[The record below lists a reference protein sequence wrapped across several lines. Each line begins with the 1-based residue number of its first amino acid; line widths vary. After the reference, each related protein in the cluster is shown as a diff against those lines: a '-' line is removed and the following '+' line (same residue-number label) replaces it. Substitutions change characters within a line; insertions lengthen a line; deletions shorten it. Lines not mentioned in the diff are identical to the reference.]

1 MTGPQK
7 SAQTASIAELLP
19 EALPEILPL
28 QPYLR
33 EIIWGGR
40 RLQRFGK
47 QLPPDIPIGE
57 SFEVSALPEQD
68 SVVRCGELAG
78 LGLRDVLSHYGEKLV
93 GSAVVARY
101 QDDFPLLIKLID
113 AQDDLS
119 LQVHPDDAY
128 ARSEGLGTFG
138 KTEAWF
144 VLHSDGARLALGLP
158 QGTDA
163 ARLQEA
169 LTDGRAE
176 DAVLYQDVEVN
187 DVVFLKAGTVHALCR
202 GVMVYEV
209 QQSSNLTF
217 RLYDYGRLGLDGS
230 PRQLHIDRGLAV
242 TDFDAPIPQ
251 PTAAPEPGPDGAM
264 LVEADEFTLSLH
276 GAGSNQLTTADAFAA
291 VTVISGSGE
300 FADIT
305 LNLGETALIPAQ
317 RTLSVVPTSSELS
330 YLVARPGC

>member
-1 MTGPQK
+1 MTRPQK
-7 SAQTASIAELLP
+7 SAQTASIADNLP

-187 DVVFLKAGTVHALCR
+187 DVVAAVIEHEESLEEESDGR
-202 GVMVYEV
+202 GAAQRLREELAELRTRISSVM
-209 QQSSNLTF
+209 
-217 RLYDYGRLGLDGS
+217 
-230 PRQLHIDRGLAV
+230 RGIGGWVGA
-242 TDFDAPIPQ
+242 
-251 PTAAPEPGPDGAM
+251 PTADQRSTIEFCRSAM
-264 LVEADEFTLSLH
+264 
-276 GAGSNQLTTADAFAA
+276 
-291 VTVISGSGE
+291 I
-300 FADIT
+300 
-305 LNLGETALIPAQ
+305 
-317 RTLSVVPTSSELS
+317 ELS
-330 YLVARPGC
+330 ERWEAMR